1 MKIFR
6 HAILPLLLMA
16 FVPGCRQSDVRIASI
31 PVDEALA
38 LAENQKTVLRAL
50 GQISGIETTTAV
62 FTNGCLTVRYDSMK
76 LALKNIEH
84 AIMDAGFDAG
94 PFKGKKRQ

>member
-1 MKIFR
+1 MKTIR
-6 HAILPLLLMA
+6 HICLALLLLA
-16 FVPGCRQSDVRIASI
+16 FFPGCRQSDMRVASI
-31 PVDEALA
+31 PVDEALS
-38 LAENQKTVLRAL
+38 LAENQKIVLRSL
-50 GQISGIETTTAV
+50 GQINGIETGTAV
-62 FTNGCLTVRYDSMK
+62 FSNGCLTVTYDSMK